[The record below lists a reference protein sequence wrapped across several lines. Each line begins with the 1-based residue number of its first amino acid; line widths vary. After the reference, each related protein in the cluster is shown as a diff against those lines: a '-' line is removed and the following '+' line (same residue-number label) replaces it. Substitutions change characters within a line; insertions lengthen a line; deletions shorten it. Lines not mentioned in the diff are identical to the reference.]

1 MAKQFLS
8 KEVVAARD
16 EKMLAAVQ
24 SLKEKGIEPCLAIV
38 RVGERPD
45 DISYERSA
53 MKRMEKHGIL
63 VKNVVLDEAISQDE
77 LEEAF
82 REVNEAQNV
91 HGILLF
97 QPLPK
102 HLDVKPLENAIVPEK
117 DVDGISPINAARLYQ
132 GDKRAVAPCTPSA
145 VMAIL
150 DHYGVDLSGKRV
162 TIVGRS
168 LVVGRPLSMLM
179 LHQNA
184 TVTIAH
190 SRTKDLA
197 ARTSEAD
204 IVVAAIGRARML
216 TKDMVGEGAI
226 AIDVGINV
234 DENGKLCGDID
245 TEAVAQKAQAIT
257 PVPGGVGGVTT
268 SILEEHVLRGAH
280 ALNDLE
286 WEN

>member
-63 VKNVVLDEAISQDE
+63 VKNVVLDEAISQNE

-234 DENGKLCGDID
+234 DEEGKLCGDID

-280 ALNDLE
+280 ALNNLE

>member
-216 TKDMVGEGAI
+216 TKEMVGEGAI

-280 ALNDLE
+280 ALNNLE

>member
-150 DHYGVDLSGKRV
+150 DHYGVNLSGKRV

-216 TKDMVGEGAI
+216 TKEMVGEGAI

-234 DENGKLCGDID
+234 DEEGKLCGDID

-268 SILEEHVLRGAH
+268 SILEEHVLRGAY
-280 ALNDLE
+280 ALNNLE

>member
-63 VKNVVLDEAISQDE
+63 VKNVVLDEAISQNE

-132 GDKRAVAPCTPSA
+132 GDKRAMAPCTPSA

-234 DENGKLCGDID
+234 DEEGKLCGDID

-280 ALNDLE
+280 ALNNLE

>member
-280 ALNDLE
+280 ALNNLE